1 MAGCF
6 PYTVIHFGCFLSL
19 AGQEG
24 FEKLFAFL
32 AGKHLPFLAFFR
44 QPVTYARQPAI
55 NFASTLQREKEK
67 WKSLAALLAEVCFLL
82 QKKNPFRVESATYFV
97 CQMST
102 LPRLLFASQRDMF
115 AKAFDAQNVPCLVWK
130 GKRRKRRKLKR
141 IRLKYAKVD
150 IAISVPSCQY

>member
-1 MAGCF
+1 M
-6 PYTVIHFGCFLSL
+6 IHFGCFLSL
-19 AGQEG
+19 AGQESL
-24 FEKLFAFL
+24 KNIFAFL
-32 AGKHLPFLAFFR
+32 ARKHLPFLCPAFFR

-55 NFASTLQREKEK
+55 NFALTTQREKEK

-115 AKAFDAQNVPCLVWK
+115 ETAFDAQNVPCFVWK

-141 IRLKYAKVD
+141 IRLEYAKVD